1 MTARQRLP
9 SRHCQDARV
18 VRFPPR
24 RSAAVLIMRDG
35 DGWLVLAGA
44 HGWIHGDAK
53 SARSDARWLSQNLL
67 LPVREAAS

>member
-1 MTARQRLP
+1 L
-9 SRHCQDARV
+9 

-24 RSAAVLIMRDG
+24 RFAAIRIVRDV

-53 SARSDARWLSQNLL
+53 SARRDAQWLSQNLL
-67 LPVREAAS
+67 LPVREIAA